1 MYGADLFLC
10 LFSSYRL
17 SSLVT
22 RLPPLASHL
31 SREVGDQSLPSLLS
45 GAGYL
50 HTALS
55 LASFTSW
62 SDALDPLA
70 CVTASW
76 FHAAPA
82 SILRHS
88 ASQALQALQVA
99 S

>member
-10 LFSSYRL
+10 LYSSYRL
-17 SSLVT
+17 SSLVSRHSPPPSPLAS
-22 RLPPLASHL
+22 RLSPLASCLSSLASHL

-76 FHAAPA
+76 FHAAP
-82 SILRHS
+82 
-88 ASQALQALQVA
+88 
-99 S
+99 